1 MDQNRAKKE
10 KTIIFTTEQNIHSM
24 AKSLA
29 GKNCGNIFTT
39 MRIVLKISENLLSS
53 NSENSSS
60 ITRHQKIKMENNKAK
75 KEKA

>member
-1 MDQNRAKKE
+1 
-10 KTIIFTTEQNIHSM
+10 
-24 AKSLA
+24 
-29 GKNCGNIFTT
+29 